1 VAGPRGEYRK
11 SAQRRE
17 QILDAAFV
25 VFSRSGY
32 TAGSVSEI
40 ARQVGISQTSV
51 MHHFAGGKLALLRGV
66 LERRDATAEGLLQGL
81 EGRDFLGALV
91 EISRRQTGQRG
102 VVQLYRILS
111 TEATD
116 PEHPA
121 HAYFR
126 ERSHRIADAVTVAF
140 AQAKAAGQLREGVD
154 PRAAALSTLS
164 MTEGLEMMWLYGHDV
179 DMADD
184 IRVFIDSFL
193 TDPLEPA
200 AGRSAIALGD

>member
-1 VAGPRGEYRK
+1 MAGPRGEYRK

-17 QILDAAFV
+17 EILDAAFD

-40 ARQVGISQTSV
+40 ARQVGVSQTSV
-51 MHHFAGGKLALLRGV
+51 IHHFAGGKIALLRGV
-66 LERRDATAEGLLQGL
+66 LDRRDNTAEGIL
-81 EGRDFLGALV
+81 EGREGRAFLEGLV
-91 EISRRQTGQRG
+91 EISRRQEGQRG

-121 HAYFR
+121 HDYFR
-126 ERSHRIADAVTVAF
+126 ERSHRIADAVTLAF
-140 AQAKAAGQLREGVD
+140 EQARAAGELRDGVD
-154 PRAAALSTLS
+154 PRTAALSTLS

-179 DMADD
+179 DMGED
-184 IRVFIDSFL
+184 IRTFMSTFL
-193 TDPLEPA
+193 VEPL
-200 AGRSAIALGD
+200 